1 MGDESDA
8 PKVTTTTR
16 TPDADDRSQQGGDP
30 SIAVSGGANGI
41 SARYDDLER
50 LGDLYRALGSD
61 LVGAAWDDKLE
72 AADGDLLLSSVLSP
86 GTFARAEEAI
96 LGATY
101 GPRGLVTRAVSIEAQ
116 ALTFTAVAEFYQ
128 FADEARRQAI
138 DALAYAGGF
147 ALGFALPGL
156 AIAGVGGLAA
166 LAVTNPLLA
175 AALVKAGI
183 DSQDELIAYLEDHP
197 ELIEGLIN
205 GGGGLLDGLSVNPIS
220 GPFMDLLGLDGFHPD
235 TGSAADDLGELL
247 FGDYHGE
254 LNPDYDGPLF
264 AHEPPR
270 SLEDIIEDLGS
281 TAAGDVP
288 SGVIT
293 IQTIT
298 DADGNVS
305 HVVQLPGTDDFV
317 SETEIRNMGSNLNLI
332 AGDDTAYAEAIRDA
346 MVAAG
351 VDPSDPVMLVGHSQ
365 GGMQAAALAGDPDF
379 GYNVTH
385 VVTAGAPV
393 ATSDIPDHVQVMSLE
408 NTGDVVPLLDGEQN
422 PASANHTTVQ
432 ADAHSGSFGAKD
444 GQNHS
449 LSTYES
455 IASSADASSDASIQ
469 TTIAGMHEQG
479 FISEEGEVVTS
490 QTHTYQTQTGDQI
503 RAADIRNS

>member
-1 MGDESDA
+1 MS
-8 PKVTTTTR
+8 
-16 TPDADDRSQQGGDP
+16 
-30 SIAVSGGANGI
+30 
-41 SARYDDLER
+41 
-50 LGDLYRALGSD
+50 
-61 LVGAAWDDKLE
+61 
-72 AADGDLLLSSVLSP
+72 
-86 GTFARAEEAI
+86 
-96 LGATY
+96 
-101 GPRGLVTRAVSIEAQ
+101 
-116 ALTFTAVAEFYQ
+116 FTAVSEFYQ

-147 ALGFALPGL
+147 AMGFALPGL
-156 AIAGVGGLAA
+156 VISGVGGLAA
-166 LAVTNPLLA
+166 LALTNPVLA

-183 DSQDELIAYLEDHP
+183 DSQDELMAYLEDHP

-205 GGGGLLDGLSVNPIS
+205 GGGGLLDGLSVNPVS
-220 GPFMDLLGLDGFHPD
+220 GPFMHLLGLDGFHPD

-247 FGDYHGE
+247 FGDYTGE

-288 SGVIT
+288 NGVIS
-293 IQTIT
+293 IQTVT

-305 HVVQLPGTDDFV
+305 HVVQLPGTDDFF
-317 SETEIRNMGSNLNLI
+317 SDSDIRNMGSNLNLI
-332 AGDDTAYAEAIRDA
+332 AGDDTAYAEAIRKA
-346 MVAAG
+346 MEAAG

-379 GYNVTH
+379 GYNVTN

-393 ATSDIPDHVQVMSLE
+393 ATTDIPSHVQVLSLE
-408 NTGDVVPLLDGEQN
+408 NTGDLVPLLDGEQN
-422 PASANHTTVQ
+422 PGSANHTTVQ
-432 ADAHSGSFGAKD
+432 ADVHSGSFGAGD

-455 IASSADASSDASIQ
+455 IASSADSSNDASVQ
-469 TTIAGMHEQG
+469 SSIASMHENG
-479 FISEEGEVVTS
+479 FISEEGETVTS
-490 QTHTYQTQTGDQI
+490 QTHTYQTQTGDPT
-503 RAADIRNS
+503 RGADIRNPGALAANVVP